1 MADGPL
7 VDGIENILYSL
18 IKVGEICGGL
28 KEVGKMSA
36 EVVENSSFLKAMD
49 TLWACY
55 SRLSKSEG
63 SLRRLESWAFSA
75 RSMFPCADFDKH
87 HDLMF

>member
-28 KEVGKMSA
+28 KEVGKISA
-36 EVVENSSFLKAMD
+36 EVVENSSFLKAIN
-49 TLWACY
+49 TL
-55 SRLSKSEG
+55 
-63 SLRRLESWAFSA
+63 
-75 RSMFPCADFDKH
+75 
-87 HDLMF
+87 